1 MSNTLRRIYKQ
12 NLLCE
17 HHYPSAP
24 EHQSSLSEN
33 TPESPVRSPIHSP
46 VNLYAELDG
55 TQEARSVI
63 GTPPSP
69 TESPPAV
76 ATATATT
83 TADAAAATAAAAP
96 VSKSPKL
103 STPVNA
109 SSGGTT
115 SSPKTPSQR
124 KIRHR
129 RLGSADNNYH
139 FILPKQS
146 DRRNVRMVNM
156 ETQTDALDNISE
168 TNVNVCEL
176 ANAVS
181 AMSIKSASET
191 TASLREDD
199 EVKAI
204 SERMN
209 ITTNHHHHH
218 HQHRASPMNMD
229 IATELATAE
238 AAATA
243 RNGNN
248 LPASNNDDDDDTCP
262 DDTVDHPPANLSSD
276 EQLIYDYMNSN
287 EQLDIRESSDEDNV
301 EVLNRRVSQ
310 FFTQNGLLQTDNGNG
325 SIIDNRL
332 LLNIMAARRSCISI
346 NDKDEVTVM
355 SRGNSRGNSFRTSS
369 TASMFGGSGGGAAGS
384 HAHDSSRR
392 NSISYKIS
400 DHNCNN
406 DDGDDSWTDEEG
418 EDSDHNY
425 SLRRR
430 RYVRKRFN
438 L

>member
-1 MSNTLRRIYKQ
+1 MSKQMSNTLRRIYKQ

-63 GTPPSP
+63 GAPPPPS
-69 TESPPAV
+69 SPVAAAAA

-83 TADAAAATAAAAP
+83 AT
-96 VSKSPKL
+96 KSPKL
-103 STPVNA
+103 STPANA
-109 SSGGTT
+109 SA
-115 SSPKTPSQR
+115 SPKTPSQR

-168 TNVNVCEL
+168 TNANVRDL
-176 ANAVS
+176 TNTVS
-181 AMSIKSASET
+181 VMSIKSASET
-191 TASLREDD
+191 TSMREDD

-204 SERMN
+204 SERMQS
-209 ITTNHHHHH
+209 TTNRSH
-218 HQHRASPMNMD
+218 SPMD
-229 IATELATAE
+229 IATELAAAQ
-238 AAATA
+238 AAADAAETGSK
-243 RNGNN
+243 NGN
-248 LPASNNDDDDDTCP
+248 LPAANDDDDDTCA

-369 TASMFGGSGGGAAGS
+369 TASMFGGGAGAGS

-392 NSISYKIS
+392 SSISYKIS

-430 RYVRKRFN
+430 R
-438 L
+438 

>member
-63 GTPPSP
+63 GAPPPPS
-69 TESPPAV
+69 SPV
-76 ATATATT
+76 
-83 TADAAAATAAAAP
+83 AAAP
-96 VSKSPKL
+96 PATPTSVTAATKSPKL
-103 STPVNA
+103 STPANA
-109 SSGGTT
+109 SA
-115 SSPKTPSQR
+115 SPKTPSQR

-168 TNVNVCEL
+168 TNVNVCDL
-176 ANAVS
+176 ANTVS

-191 TASLREDD
+191 TSMREDD

-204 SERMN
+204 SDRMMQN
-209 ITTNHHHHH
+209 TTSRSH
-218 HQHRASPMNMD
+218 SPMD
-229 IATELATAE
+229 IATELAAAQAAAE
-238 AAATA
+238 AETCPK
-243 RNGNN
+243 NGN
-248 LPASNNDDDDDTCP
+248 LPDEMDDDTCP
-262 DDTVDHPPANLSSD
+262 DDTVDHPQANLSSD

-310 FFTQNGLLQTDNGNG
+310 FFTQNGLLDNGNG

-369 TASMFGGSGGGAAGS
+369 TASMFGGAGAGS

-392 NSISYKIS
+392 SSISYKIS

-430 RYVRKRFN
+430 RYAK
-438 L
+438 

>member
-12 NLLCE
+12 NLVCDQG
-17 HHYPSAP
+17 YPSAP

-33 TPESPVRSPIHSP
+33 TPESPVRSPVHSP
-46 VNLYAELDG
+46 VNMYAELDES
-55 TQEARSVI
+55 QEAHSVL
-63 GTPPSP
+63 TPSLN
-69 TESPPAV
+69 
-76 ATATATT
+76 ATT
-83 TADAAAATAAAAP
+83 TTAKSQKSAS
-96 VSKSPKL
+96 SKSPKL
-103 STPVNA
+103 STPAVNT
-109 SSGGTT
+109 SGI
-115 SSPKTPSQR
+115 SMSPKIPSQR

-129 RLGSADNNYH
+129 RLGSADSNYH
-139 FILPKQS
+139 FILPKQN
-146 DRRNVRMVNM
+146 DRRNVRMVNI

-168 TNVNVCEL
+168 LNVNVCEM
-176 ANAVS
+176 ATAVS
-181 AMSIKSASET
+181 AMSIKSTSET
-191 TASLREDD
+191 TNSNVKPNDTDD
-199 EVKAI
+199 I
-204 SERMN
+204 
-209 ITTNHHHHH
+209 
-218 HQHRASPMNMD
+218 D
-229 IATELATAE
+229 
-238 AAATA
+238 
-243 RNGNN
+243 GNDDD
-248 LPASNNDDDDDTCP
+248 ADADVDYDDADDDDDGVGVPSSPVSDSMPAQNGNRTTH
-262 DDTVDHPPANLSSD
+262 DDTVDQHAPANLSSD
-276 EQLIYDYMNSN
+276 DQLIYDYMNSN

-310 FFTQNGLLQTDNGNG
+310 FFTQNGLLQTTDNGNG

-369 TASMFGGSGGGAAGS
+369 TASMFGA

-418 EDSDHNY
+418 EESDHNY

-430 RYVRKRFN
+430 R
-438 L
+438 

>member
-33 TPESPVRSPIHSP
+33 TPDSPVQSPIHSP

-63 GTPPSP
+63 
-69 TESPPAV
+69 
-76 ATATATT
+76 
-83 TADAAAATAAAAP
+83 AAP
-96 VSKSPKL
+96 AKSPKL

-109 SSGGTT
+109 SGGG
-115 SSPKTPSQR
+115 SPKTPSQR

-146 DRRNVRMVNM
+146 DRRNVRMVHM
-156 ETQTDALDNISE
+156 ETQTDALDNISD

-176 ANAVS
+176 ANTVS
-181 AMSIKSASET
+181 TMSIKSVSET
-191 TASLREDD
+191 TSMRGDDD
-199 EVKAI
+199 EKAI
-204 SERMN
+204 SNRMH
-209 ITTNHHHHH
+209 TTNHPT
-218 HQHRASPMNMD
+218 QMSMD
-229 IATELATAE
+229 IATELAEAE
-238 AAATA
+238 ASAAAATA
-243 RNGNN
+243 ENCPKNGNSPEPN
-248 LPASNNDDDDDTCP
+248 EDDDEDDDDDACP

-369 TASMFGGSGGGAAGS
+369 TASMFGGAGSGGGG
-384 HAHDSSRR
+384 DSSRR

-418 EDSDHNY
+418 EEDSDHNY

-430 RYVRKRFN
+430 RFEFITSKI
-438 L
+438 

>member
-63 GTPPSP
+63 GAPPPPS
-69 TESPPAV
+69 SPVTAAA
-76 ATATATT
+76 ATATATA
-83 TADAAAATAAAAP
+83 TASVTAAA
-96 VSKSPKL
+96 KSPKL
-103 STPVNA
+103 STPANA
-109 SSGGTT
+109 SA
-115 SSPKTPSQR
+115 SPKTPSQR

-156 ETQTDALDNISE
+156 ETQTDAFDNISE
-168 TNVNVCEL
+168 TNVNVNVNVCDM
-176 ANAVS
+176 ANTVS

-191 TASLREDD
+191 TSIRGEDD

-204 SERMN
+204 SDRMMQN
-209 ITTNHHHHH
+209 TTNRSH
-218 HQHRASPMNMD
+218 SPMD
-229 IATELATAE
+229 IATELAAAQ
-238 AAATA
+238 AAAEETNSK
-243 RNGNN
+243 NGNE
-248 LPASNNDDDDDTCP
+248 PADNDDDTCP
-262 DDTVDHPPANLSSD
+262 DDTVDHPSANLSSD

-369 TASMFGGSGGGAAGS
+369 TASMFGGAGS

-392 NSISYKIS
+392 SSISYKIS

-418 EDSDHNY
+418 EDSETNY

-430 RYVRKRFN
+430 RYAN
-438 L
+438 